1 MHKIIVL
8 FKKKEKKEKK
18 DTYIFYAKISFIY
31 SMVRKIGQPKRMASA
46 T

>member
-18 DTYIFYAKISFIY
+18 YIRFYAKISFIY
-31 SMVRKIGQPKRMASA
+31 SMFRKIGQPKRMASA